1 MKEKGWGQPP
11 MLLFPVVRD
20 VERHGSENILW
31 KSGQDIL
38 TFKWVMALNNLI
50 GTGVRATTRVVLSAI
65 AAMLAIV
72 LSGYAL
78 LAVVA
83 HIIRSLLR

>member
-1 MKEKGWGQPP
+1 

-38 TFKWVMALNNLI
+38 RFKWVMALNNLI